1 MRRIT
6 LRWPLVSRPPRLCY
20 IPVPDTTRNSTVATE
35 NSRAAKRRFE
45 ALSEFRYR
53 LRSFL
58 RFSEDAARGQG
69 ITALHYQ
76 LMLHT
81 QGFPGRNWATI
92 SELAER
98 LQAQPHGV
106 VALVSRC
113 EESGLVRRKDSAK
126 DRRQVE
132 VHLLPRGR
140 RMLDKLATQHLD
152 ELSHLAQAVRIANT
166 ISAGPEPRETDPVP
180 LP

>member
-1 MRRIT
+1 MSDHSGQT
-6 LRWPLVSRPPRLCY
+6 S
-20 IPVPDTTRNSTVATE
+20 
-35 NSRAAKRRFE
+35 KQRFE

-58 RFSEDAARGQG
+58 RFSEDAAREEG
-69 ITALHYQ
+69 ITVLQYQ

-81 QGFPGRNWATI
+81 QGFPERQWATI
-92 SELAER
+92 GEIAER

-113 EESGLVRRKDSAK
+113 EEAGLVKRMISKV

-132 VHLLPRGR
+132 VHLLAAGR
-140 RMLDKLATQHLD
+140 KKLGRLATQHADQLV
-152 ELSHLAQAVRIANT
+152 ELAEAVRLANQ
-166 ISAGPEPRETDPVP
+166 IPGD
-180 LP
+180 